1 MPPRPRGGPALC
13 SSTPVTALGHPQGS
27 LTEPGASSSKKR
39 LLSSDLGTAGAE
51 MSPLSCW

>member
-13 SSTPVTALGHPQGS
+13 SSTPVTALGHARGS
-27 LTEPGASSSKKR
+27 LTEPGASSPKKR